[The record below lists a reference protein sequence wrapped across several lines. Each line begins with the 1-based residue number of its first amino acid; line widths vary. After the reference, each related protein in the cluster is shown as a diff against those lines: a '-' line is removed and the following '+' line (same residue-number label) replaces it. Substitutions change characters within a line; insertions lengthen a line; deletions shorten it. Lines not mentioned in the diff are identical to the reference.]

1 MGVVKELLVN
11 AEVAFSNKQY
21 NAALNWYQKV
31 LEVTPD
37 DVYVLSRAG
46 AICVS
51 LGRFEEALTY
61 FGRAK
66 KLDSE
71 NGDNAFNYGNAWFF
85 NKDYVKAF
93 EQYVEAEKIGCSDD
107 VKPRLYYQMA
117 LLCSMRQDIKSS
129 LVYFRKCEESDK
141 TGMISLNP
149 DLISEKLKL
158 YMVQQDYTNAEK
170 CAAQLV
176 AINPTDFKGYMV
188 YFSILMAHKDYP
200 AAEKLLGDAE
210 QYAAL
215 SDENRFAL
223 TMQVSALHVTKGD
236 SEKAVQVLE
245 EQKKAGGLTND
256 QLSQLLL
263 ALAEA
268 YSKNEKYNKAIKILH
283 SMLSGYAFMQPNEKI
298 EPSKTSVQDL
308 TPEELEEMIQ
318 QDMAAIQERI
328 DSGEL
333 DADMGLCAFTDYD
346 EEGRLV
352 HYYDES
358 IFAPAIH
365 VADKDANDT
374 PHTGEDTYDLPKE
387 LREKV
392 IFTLLSCHLAKD
404 EFDAAQKLANVL
416 KHSDNKYYNYFG
428 IYTSAMTERKL
439 TGSSDIANRKYAE
452 AIAFFRNKT
461 FADATDTLACIFRA
475 RLYAEQGKYEKA
487 SEIAYLLAD
496 ADRKSVL
503 EYIENCKR

>member
-1 MGVVKELLVN
+1 MEDAKNCLVY
-11 AEVAFSNKQY
+11 ADIAFANKQY
-21 NAALNWYQKV
+21 MEALAWYRKA
-31 LEVTPD
+31 LAITPENI
-37 DVYVLSRAG
+37 YALSRAG

-51 LGRFEEALTY
+51 IGRFEDALN
-61 FGRAK
+61 FFSQAK
-66 KLDSE
+66 KLDPD

-93 EQYVEAEKIGCSDD
+93 EQYVEAEKVGCSDD

-188 YFSILMAHKDYP
+188 YFSILMAHKNYP
-200 AAEKLLGDAE
+200 VAEKLLGDAE
-210 QYAAL
+210 QYAVL

-236 SEKAVQVLE
+236 IEKAVQVLE
-245 EQKKAGGLTND
+245 DRKKAGGLTND

-283 SMLSGYAFMQPNEKI
+283 SMLSGHAYIQPSKKI
-298 EPSKTSVQDL
+298 EHSKTPVQDL

-333 DADMGLCAFTDYD
+333 DADMGLYAFTDYD

-352 HYYDES
+352 HYYEES
-358 IFAPAIH
+358 IFAPTIH
-365 VADKDANDT
+365 VADKDADDT
-374 PHTGEDTYDLPKE
+374 LHTDEDTYDLPKE

-404 EFDAAQKLANVL
+404 EFDAAQKLANAL

-439 TGSSDIANRKYAE
+439 TGSSDIADRKYAE